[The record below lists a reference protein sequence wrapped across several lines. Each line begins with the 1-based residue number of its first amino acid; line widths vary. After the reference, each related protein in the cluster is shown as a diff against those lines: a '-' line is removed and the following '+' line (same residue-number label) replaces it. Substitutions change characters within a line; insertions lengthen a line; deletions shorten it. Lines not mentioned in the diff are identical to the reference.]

1 MLLVVNPEHSSMVAL
16 RTTKIPGTLCGRNTQ
31 DLAQMIHSSP
41 SSVGEWEGLRETR
54 IRRSRWHQ
62 NVKSRTR
69 VARAVSSVSL
79 MTLVFASRV
88 SSFSTGGWA
97 GARAGCRRAE
107 GIGSCGG
114 GMVRRRIATSYIR
127 PRMVA
132 MEGPIPS
139 LSKEPSAGAAAAGAA
154 PARATAAAGGQ
165 AAPPPV
171 GEVTTGAGLA
181 EAGVAK
187 VSAEEQ
193 RSQRLRV
200 ATFFFFWY
208 TFNVGYNLCTKFT

>member
-1 MLLVVNPEHSSMVAL
+1 
-16 RTTKIPGTLCGRNTQ
+16 
-31 DLAQMIHSSP
+31 
-41 SSVGEWEGLRETR
+41 
-54 IRRSRWHQ
+54 
-62 NVKSRTR
+62 
-69 VARAVSSVSL
+69 
-79 MTLVFASRV
+79 
-88 SSFSTGGWA
+88 
-97 GARAGCRRAE
+97 
-107 GIGSCGG
+107 
-114 GMVRRRIATSYIR
+114 MVRRRIATSYIR